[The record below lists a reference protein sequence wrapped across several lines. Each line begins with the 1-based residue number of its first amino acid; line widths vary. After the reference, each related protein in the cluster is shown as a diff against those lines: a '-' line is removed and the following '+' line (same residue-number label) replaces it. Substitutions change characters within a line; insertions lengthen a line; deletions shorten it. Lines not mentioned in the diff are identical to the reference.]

1 MGYLLW
7 GFSIGLYTT
16 QWPVFL
22 LYKLGD
28 PGQVGLANGLI
39 SATAVLSYF
48 VGAWMGNHFP
58 KKPLFMLS
66 WVVALLLH
74 CSGFWQQRLD
84 YLPRLCAFWFISSYS
99 SPLINSYFLD
109 ELGDEFMKGS
119 MYTSSTYSIGMMVGP
134 FVECA

>member
-1 MGYLLW
+1 MSRELKALGMGYLLW

-66 WVVALLLH
+66 WGGSAIAPLLWAFGSSDWTIYLGCALL
-74 CSGFWQQRLD
+74 
-84 YLPRLCAFWFISSYS
+84 
-99 SPLINSYFLD
+99 
-109 ELGDEFMKGS
+109 GS
-119 MYTSSTYSIGMMVGP
+119 
-134 FVECA
+134 

>member
-1 MGYLLW
+1 
-7 GFSIGLYTT
+7 
-16 QWPVFL
+16 
-22 LYKLGD
+22 
-28 PGQVGLANGLI
+28 
-39 SATAVLSYF
+39 
-48 VGAWMGNHFP
+48 MGNHFP

-74 CSGFWQQRLD
+74 CSGFRQQRLD
-84 YLPRLCAFWFISSYS
+84 YYLGCALFGFISSYS

-134 FVECA
+134 LWEVCLKILGV

>member
-1 MGYLLW
+1 L

-66 WVVALLLH
+66 WVVVLLLH
-74 CSGFWQQRLD
+74 CSGLLAAAIGLFTSVVR
-84 YLPRLCAFWFISSYS
+84 
-99 SPLINSYFLD
+99 FL
-109 ELGDEFMKGS
+109 GS
-119 MYTSSTYSIGMMVGP
+119 
-134 FVECA
+134 